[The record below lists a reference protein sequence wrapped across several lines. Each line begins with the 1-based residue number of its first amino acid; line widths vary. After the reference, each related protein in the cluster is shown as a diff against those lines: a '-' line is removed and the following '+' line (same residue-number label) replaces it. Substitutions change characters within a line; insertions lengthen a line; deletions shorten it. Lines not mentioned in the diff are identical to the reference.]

1 MQKNKEE
8 KEFIILNLKRPSSI
22 AGFLKMMFLF
32 LGIEGLLIYTANIGN
47 IEMTPIILLSGFV
60 YTLIFIMYQLEV
72 VSCERNL
79 IKKITTLYIVI
90 LSFIIYFAFQYWFLS
105 IVKPNSFIGFPG
117 KFNPIDYIFHSMMVF
132 VFSPMIKPL
141 NSFGQILMIEQ
152 VIGTITII
160 MFVLQNMWNIKTK
173 SYK

>member
-1 MQKNKEE
+1 MQKDKEE
-8 KEFIILNLKRPSSI
+8 KEFIMLNFKRHSSI
-22 AGFLKMMFLF
+22 VGFLKIMFLF

-60 YTLIFIMYQLEV
+60 YTLTFIVYQLEV
-72 VSCERNL
+72 ISRERDL
-79 IKKITTLYIVI
+79 TKKITTLYIVTS
-90 LSFIIYFAFQYWFLS
+90 SFVIYFAFQYWFLS
-105 IVKPNSFIGFPG
+105 IVKPNSFIGSSG

-141 NSFGQILMIEQ
+141 NNFGQILMIEQ
-152 VIGTITII
+152 IIGTITIV

-173 SYK
+173 